1 MQNTMKQMNE
11 FSFSIRA
18 IEINLWYPFLVQA
31 IKIIYDNRIEGEI
44 PERANATRW
53 EKGCHLWIVFPV
65 L

>member
-44 PERANATRW
+44 PERANATR
-53 EKGCHLWIVFPV
+53 
-65 L
+65 